1 MTHQYT
7 GRKKN
12 ILFIFLILFF
22 LTSINNQLFVKK
34 KESFYNI
41 KSIKVVGLDS
51 KINLE
56 IEQNLNFF
64 KNTNIFFIDKEIL
77 KDQLSKY
84 NFIENYNIFKSY
96 PSKIIIEAQ
105 QAEFLAR
112 TIRNNETFLIGSN
125 SEFINIGK
133 FSNYKN
139 LPIVFGKFTA
149 EKFIKFKNIISESD
163 FSYNSIKEIFFY
175 PSGRIDIK
183 NQDDILIKFPIEN
196 LDESLKIAYQII
208 NNKNFNNNIIDLR
221 IPNQVILSNE

>member
-1 MTHQYT
+1 MHHYI
-7 GRKKN
+7 GKKKN
-12 ILFIFLILFF
+12 ILFLIIILFF
-22 LTSINNQLFVKK
+22 LSSINNQLFIKK

-41 KSIKVVGLDS
+41 KSIEVVGLDR

-56 IEQNLNFF
+56 IEENLNFL
-64 KNTNIFFIDKEIL
+64 KSTNIFFLDKEIL
-77 KDQLSKY
+77 KDQISKY

-96 PSKIIIEAQ
+96 PSKIILEVQ

-125 SEFINIGK
+125 SEFINTEK

-149 EKFIKFKNIISESD
+149 KKFINFKKIISQSD
-163 FSYNSIKEIFFY
+163 FSYNNIKEIFFY

-183 NQDDILIKFPIEN
+183 SQDNILIKFPIEN

-208 NNKNFNNNIIDLR
+208 NNKNFNNNVIDLR

>member
-1 MTHQYT
+1 MTHQYIDK
-7 GRKKN
+7 KKN

-208 NNKNFNNNIIDLR
+208 NNKNFNNNVIDLR

>member
-22 LTSINNQLFVKK
+22 LSSINNQLFVKK

-56 IEQNLNFF
+56 IEQNLNFLE
-64 KNTNIFFIDKEIL
+64 NTNIFFIDKEIL

-96 PSKIIIEAQ
+96 PSKIILEVQ

-125 SEFINIGK
+125 SEFINTEK
-133 FSNYKN
+133 FSNYEN
-139 LPIVFGKFTA
+139 LPIIFGKFTA
-149 EKFIKFKNIISESD
+149 EKFINFKKIISQSD
-163 FSYNSIKEIFFY
+163 FSYNNIKEIFFY

-183 NQDDILIKFPIEN
+183 SQDNILIKFPIEN

-208 NNKNFNNNIIDLR
+208 NNKNFNNNVIDLR
-221 IPNQVILSNE
+221 ISNQVILSNE

>member
-1 MTHQYT
+1 MHQYI
-7 GRKKN
+7 GKKKN
-12 ILFIFLILFF
+12 ILFFLLILF
-22 LTSINNQLFVKK
+22 LLSSTNNQLFVKK
-34 KESFYNI
+34 KESFYNL

-51 KINLE
+51 KINSE
-56 IEQNLNFF
+56 IEENLNFL
-64 KNTNIFFIDKEIL
+64 KNTNIFFVDREIL

-96 PSKIIIEAQ
+96 PSKIILELQ

-112 TIRNNETFLIGSN
+112 TIRNNETFFIGSN
-125 SEFINIGK
+125 NKFINIEK
-133 FSNYKN
+133 FDNYEN

-149 EKFIKFKNIISESD
+149 EKFINFKKIIYQSD
-163 FSYNSIKEIFFY
+163 LSYNNIKEIFFY

-183 NQDDILIKFPIEN
+183 NRDDVLIKFPIEK
-196 LDESLKIAYQII
+196 LDESLNIAYQII

>member
-1 MTHQYT
+1 MHQYI
-7 GRKKN
+7 GKKKN
-12 ILFIFLILFF
+12 ILFFLLILF
-22 LTSINNQLFVKK
+22 LLSSTNNQLFVKK
-34 KESFYNI
+34 KESFYNL

-51 KINLE
+51 KINSE
-56 IEQNLNFF
+56 IEENLNFL
-64 KNTNIFFIDKEIL
+64 KNTNIFFVDREIL

-96 PSKIIIEAQ
+96 PSKIILELQ

-112 TIRNNETFLIGSN
+112 TIRNNETFFIGSN
-125 SEFINIGK
+125 NKFINIEK
-133 FSNYKN
+133 FDNYEN

-149 EKFIKFKNIISESD
+149 EKFINFKKIIYKSD
-163 FSYNSIKEIFFY
+163 LKYNNIKEIFFY

-183 NQDDILIKFPIEN
+183 NQNNILIKFPIEK
-196 LDESLKIAYQII
+196 LEQSLKIANQII